1 MANSILH
8 IRQIKQNFGIQFQCF
23 ERDSLLYIGEDA
35 FLNEHL
41 PARLLTP
48 SNEEI
53 LRYNADVRGIAQA
66 YIPLNNKSDH
76 TGFLSNS
83 QGNNMG
89 RFYQSGIGRNKYYCT
104 EFQNRIFNI
113 YLFSSVTEKL
123 LIYDEERQIGQVEKS
138 KFTKNNLDTYT
149 MYLLD
154 GYSYFHAL
162 FCFSVM
168 LYDKFE
174 HGYQGEFFSGTK
186 NTASIEWTVAGIGK
200 ECIIRNLWLKIFRM
214 Q

>member
-83 QGNNMG
+83 QGNNMINLSMDT
-89 RFYQSGIGRNKYYCT
+89 RVNFSRAQ
-104 EFQNRIFNI
+104 RIRQVSNGQ
-113 YLFSSVTEKL
+113 LPASEKN
-123 LIYDEERQIGQVEKS
+123 VS
-138 KFTKNNLDTYT
+138 
-149 MYLLD
+149 
-154 GYSYFHAL
+154 
-162 FCFSVM
+162 
-168 LYDKFE
+168 
-174 HGYQGEFFSGTK
+174 
-186 NTASIEWTVAGIGK
+186 
-200 ECIIRNLWLKIFRM
+200 
-214 Q
+214 